1 MKEIKLYLS
10 VYLDVQA
17 CNFFFQTAG
26 TCVSTVVML
35 IELTPF
41 QCEYDHEH
49 VKLSTT
55 KLKENEK
62 ENKTSGF

>member
-1 MKEIKLYLS
+1 MCKAY
-10 VYLDVQA
+10 
-17 CNFFFQTAG
+17 NFFSKWQVP
-26 TCVSTVVML
+26 VSMVVML
-35 IELTPF
+35 MELTPF
-41 QCEYDHEH
+41 QCEYDREH